1 MLKKI
6 LLVGLIIFEAI
17 LVVFIVSL
25 FDDSTTKSYIQPLRN
40 NYYLEGFI
48 DGDIEEIYLKNS
60 RKDYIYPKNFPTK
73 NLLGKIIKNDTLFL
87 ESEGEENLYTREYY
101 IVDMASDEII
111 GPLNNQE
118 FFDKIRDYW
127 SVDIIRWSNV

>member
-60 RKDYIYPKNFPTK
+60 QKDYIYPKNFPTK
-73 NLLGKIIKNDTLFL
+73 SLLGKIVKNDTLFL
-87 ESEGEENLYTREYY
+87 ESEGEENLDAKEYY

-111 GPLNNQE
+111 GPLNSQE
-118 FFDKIRDYW
+118 FVDKIRDYW